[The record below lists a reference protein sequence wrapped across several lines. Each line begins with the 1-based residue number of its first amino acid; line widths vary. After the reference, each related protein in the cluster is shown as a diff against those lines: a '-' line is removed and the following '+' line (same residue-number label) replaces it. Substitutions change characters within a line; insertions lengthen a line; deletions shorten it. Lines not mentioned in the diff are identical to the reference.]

1 MYDMKNPVC
10 PTTVPPH
17 ILISSE
23 VLSRRPQPGRGKPS
37 VSRFHLPAAPGAG
50 NRLKSLLLTL
60 LALFTLV
67 PASSQQ
73 LRIVVSLS
81 RPSVHQE
88 FEVAYTSDCEIE
100 SITPPRWGM
109 LTLVRELGLSR
120 GTETSILNGEMTRSN
135 VFSYRYIVRSAV
147 AGEVTV
153 PGTTA
158 VIGGRECRFD
168 SRTITIFPAK
178 NTLEPEC
185 RLELDTVASAHTGEC
200 VVRLVCNRKP
210 DRADPPLA
218 VNGRDTY
225 APFSSGYSSHNG
237 MEKFEFSYRIP
248 MRDGRKYRLKPQL
261 TFGGKAFDA
270 PVYAVTQGDRTAPK
284 ISVRWLL
291 CLVAAIIV
299 CLWGAIYARDH
310 AGGLSQQGLGSRFS
324 LRAYLLAAVTL
335 LFAVYIAFLVCWL
348 FSSAGKAHPALILV
362 VLLLLFG
369 LWWLV
374 AGEVRR
380 SAVRLRIEG
389 KTLFVTPFLGLGRT
403 RSYDLREFGGV
414 TTSVLTTR
422 SGSFEYGYLIKAD
435 RREVR
440 ISSFYLKNYRA
451 LFDAVTTVCPFR
463 GSRPMNLLRELK
475 ELFR

>member
-1 MYDMKNPVC
+1 MKNPVC

-17 ILISSE
+17 ILFSAE

-37 VSRFHLPAAPGAG
+37 GNRFHLPTVPRAG

-60 LALFTLV
+60 LALFTLA
-67 PASSQQ
+67 PASARE
-73 LRIVVSLS
+73 LRIVVSSS

-100 SITPPRWGM
+100 SIAPPRWDM

-178 NTLEPEC
+178 NSLEPEC

-210 DRADPPLA
+210 DRADPLLA

-237 MEKFEFSYRIP
+237 TEKFEFSYRIP

-291 CLVAAIIV
+291 CLVAGIIV

-310 AGGLSQQGLGSRFS
+310 AGGLSRQGLVSRFS
-324 LRAYLLAAVTL
+324 WRAYLLVALTV
-335 LFAVYIAFLVCWL
+335 LFAVYIAFIVYWIV
-348 FSSAGKAHPALILV
+348 SPAGKANAAIIFV
-362 VLLLLFG
+362 AALLLFG

-380 SAVRLRIEG
+380 SAVRLRVDGE
-389 KTLFVTPFLGLGRT
+389 TLFVTPFLGLGRT
-403 RSYDLREFGGV
+403 RCYDLREFGGV

-422 SGSFEYGYLIKAD
+422 SGSFEYGYLMKAD

-463 GSRPMNLLRELK
+463 GSRPMNFWLELK